1 MFGIVSGLPAKSMH
15 IRRYTAM
22 IMAAI
27 MLVVSF
33 SATMARASVEAG
45 AGSAVAFS
53 QHHNTAPKPCR
64 RAVLPGAPNA
74 CPLMVFAITAIP
86 GNDRG
91 DDLPSSKA
99 HALDWTRL
107 STSLGEQCQG
117 SSVYRPPRTIV

>member
-1 MFGIVSGLPAKSMH
+1 MFEIVSSLSAKSMH
-15 IRRYTAM
+15 IRRYTAV

-53 QHHNTAPKPCR
+53 QHHNTAPKPCQ

-74 CPLMVFAITAIP
+74 CPLMAFAINAIP

-91 DDLPSSKA
+91 YHLPSSEA

-107 STSLGEQCQG
+107 STSLGAQCHG
-117 SSVYRPPRTIV
+117 ASVYRPPRTIV